1 MVSLG
6 FVLDDLNPDRS
17 TRPSPYPRS
26 THSKLTTDTPT
37 HDAQSEEY
45 LGKLNAITGR
55 LAGSFPGEPLGRED
69 VARVVMELL
78 QGQEETLG
86 ANSPSPRPM
95 VKLSMRHWQDYT
107 PGGSLFM
114 IVRRCVRFKLK
125 KGLRRFDW
133 QSEHK
138 RAEFVGMLG
147 DCAEE
152 LREKGLLGHVVVY
165 ISGDVPAESRELIK
179 ASARSMGAVLSASAN
194 DAAVTHVLHADLD
207 VNGTETKR
215 VFPDKDQAIVRG
227 VVEKEALVHY
237 AGYPTSYD
245 AWCAV
250 STAREHA
257 ARDRTHRWDSAPE
270 DDSAIRAASGE
281 HLAIAGRSK
290 PAKHVHYTWIVDSVK
305 YNEWCDE
312 GDYAWEDPA
321 ETAMRAAT
329 RARDAANAAMAAT
342 AAASAQAQGGG
353 APKVGEK
360 RKGGPDASVT
370 ADDASQGTVATHGT
384 GGTAG
389 TAPAPPPEDERVAPP
404 QFAERIGPSVVR
416 QHLTAP
422 HSSVAAVAANDGGA
436 RPTDAKAP
444 GRHHIRGDRGGVVQE
459 NISRGQMAG
468 AASEVAAAKKA
479 LDDAVADV
487 TDEGIDADANGSDDA
502 ALTGGTGAGTD
513 SRETYK
519 IPGHSHWFRWDATHE
534 LERRGVPEFFDGRS
548 ETKTPEAYAKIRAT
562 MMNQYRVAKKAG
574 ERLSFTKARR
584 GLVGDVNSL
593 QRVFD
598 FLERWGLINWQ
609 PKIDAGKA
617 AGLGA
622 NVPRVVAV
630 DVTRPE
636 KPDPGTFSA
645 ANVALYR

>member
-26 THSKLTTDTPT
+26 THSKPTTDTPT

-165 ISGDVPAESRELIK
+165 ISGDVPVDVERAIK
-179 ASARSMGAVLSASAN
+179 ASARSMGAVLVRVGERRGG
-194 DAAVTHVLHADLD
+194 DARPPRRPRR
-207 VNGTETKR
+207 KR
-215 VFPDKDQAIVRG
+215 DGNQTRFPDKDQAIVRG

-257 ARDRTHRWDSAPE
+257 AKDRAHRWDSAPE
-270 DDSAIRAASGE
+270 DDSMIRAASGE

-342 AAASAQAQGGG
+342 TAAAAQAQGGG

-360 RKGGPDASVT
+360 RKGGPDASV
-370 ADDASQGTVATHGT
+370 ADGRRVAGHGRDARDGGHG
-384 GGTAG
+384 GDGAS
-389 TAPAPPPEDERVAPP
+389 PAP
-404 QFAERIGPSVVR
+404 
-416 QHLTAP
+416 
-422 HSSVAAVAANDGGA
+422 
-436 RPTDAKAP
+436 
-444 GRHHIRGDRGGVVQE
+444 RG
-459 NISRGQMAG
+459 
-468 AASEVAAAKKA
+468 
-479 LDDAVADV
+479 
-487 TDEGIDADANGSDDA
+487 
-502 ALTGGTGAGTD
+502 
-513 SRETYK
+513 
-519 IPGHSHWFRWDATHE
+519 
-534 LERRGVPEFFDGRS
+534 
-548 ETKTPEAYAKIRAT
+548 
-562 MMNQYRVAKKAG
+562 
-574 ERLSFTKARR
+574 
-584 GLVGDVNSL
+584 
-593 QRVFD
+593 
-598 FLERWGLINWQ
+598 
-609 PKIDAGKA
+609 
-617 AGLGA
+617 
-622 NVPRVVAV
+622 
-630 DVTRPE
+630 
-636 KPDPGTFSA
+636 
-645 ANVALYR
+645 